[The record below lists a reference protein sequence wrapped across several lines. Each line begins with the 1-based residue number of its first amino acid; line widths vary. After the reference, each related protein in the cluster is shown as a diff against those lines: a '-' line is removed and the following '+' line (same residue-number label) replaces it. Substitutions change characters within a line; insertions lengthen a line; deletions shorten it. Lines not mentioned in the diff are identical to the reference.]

1 MAEAAVAFLLFQVDQ
16 ERNFIHDDLL
26 PALSAQLSEQ
36 GVANAI
42 FETTL
47 PAIDATD
54 AADLSA
60 LDALAE
66 RVRGRFQ
73 VCVYARLWSAGVF
86 ARLRA
91 ALPGV
96 VWVHVGDE
104 RVAFEGTDHHIVP
117 AQVPTLAEIA
127 RATAEGR
134 AVTPEAFLLPAPPE
148 RVREHHAANLV
159 RITVG
164 QRPDRPAVLHG
175 SPGCAYSA
183 DVRENPHFR
192 DVPFPDPR
200 VVLRGCS
207 FCATGG
213 VAREPAGETLRSV
226 LAQLDNVL
234 ATQPETARI
243 QINDQNPFPYLVQ
256 LVERVGEH
264 AKRPM
269 EILIETRADWLLG
282 ALPVME
288 RALQAAERT
297 GHRILLFLMGL
308 ENLSQKEL
316 DLYNKGV
323 TVAQNE
329 RAVLECRRLREKYP
343 KGYSST
349 RAAFG
354 FVLYNPWTELRDL
367 ALNVE
372 SAERVGL
379 GEFRGQLTRAKLRL
393 YPDTALYYKA
403 KHEGLLAERFAYDA
417 MDSARRY
424 GYEAEVPWRFK
435 HLATDRAYGI
445 HDAIHRVVGKHD
457 ELKMLREIVRFLE
470 RNPSRLGEPVSS
482 LARDV
487 VRGMG
492 SRFQREIRHDPAPPR
507 EAPTAG
513 PSPAVSVESA
523 VRPASPAVVRAP
535 SRAMPA
541 PDWSRATALAREAE
555 SEGDVLRA
563 AGLSPDRALPAPRRL
578 PADPDARAVP
588 RLELMAFEAGIKP
601 ALYLTLPRAE
611 ADALLPRFQRFS
623 VARVDYTLDHDAV
636 TDVRRRV
643 NAPEGEGSHV
653 DLFIARDPAEAA
665 RAREIY
671 LDPRGPTARLAEMG
685 AMLGYPSC
693 CVEAFAALDDRSNN
707 SAIRYAAHARTA
719 GRRFAPELN
728 NLFAHVLPWFP
739 CSYACET
746 SVAAARAVLD
756 LFAGTDPSGAAA
768 LRKRLGRTVFYVDHA
783 RAAAFSDAR
792 WEGDILRYRT
802 AHGALGP
809 AEGEGAAVA
818 ARFEAALGAALSLGD
833 GLRVGDGRVE
843 VFSGD
848 RVALS
853 LDRGPPWLGRVFPFV
868 E

>member
-16 ERNFIHDDLL
+16 ERNFIHDDHL
-26 PALSAQLSEQ
+26 PAISAQLADH
-36 GVANAI
+36 GVRSAI
-42 FETTL
+42 FEATL
-47 PAIDATD
+47 PGID
-54 AADLSA
+54 AADASDLSV
-60 LDALAE
+60 LEDLAAQ
-66 RVRGRFQ
+66 VRGRFP
-73 VCVYARLWSAGVF
+73 VCAYARLWSAEVF

-91 ALPGV
+91 LLPGV
-96 VWVHVGDE
+96 VWVHIGDD
-104 RVAFEGTDHHIVP
+104 RVAFEGTDHHLVT
-117 AQVPTLAEIA
+117 AQVATLAEIA
-127 RATAEGR
+127 RAAARGEP
-134 AVTPEAFLLPAPPE
+134 VPSSAFLLPAE
-148 RVREHHAANLV
+148 AEHMRAHHNANLV

-164 QRPDRPAVLHG
+164 KRPDRPAVLHG

-183 DVRENPHFR
+183 DIRENPHFR
-192 DVPFPDPR
+192 DVPFPDPK
-200 VVLRGCS
+200 VVLKGCS

-213 VAREPAGETLRSV
+213 VPRLPAAETLRSV

-234 ATQPETARI
+234 ATQPDTARV

-372 SAERVGL
+372 SAERIGL
-379 GEFRGQLTRAKLRL
+379 GEFRGQITRAKLRL
-393 YPDTALYYKA
+393 YPDTALFYKA
-403 KHEGLLAERFAYDA
+403 KHDGLLAERFPYEA

-424 GYEAEVPWRFK
+424 GYEAEIPWRFK

-445 HDAIHRVVGKHD
+445 HDAIHRAVGKHE

-470 RNPSRLGEPVSS
+470 RNPSRHEEPAPA

-492 SRFQREIRHDPAPPR
+492 TRFQREIRHAPP
-507 EAPTAG
+507 
-513 PSPAVSVESA
+513 SSA
-523 VRPASPAVVRAP
+523 RPAP
-535 SRAMPA
+535 SRAASPPA
-541 PDWSRATALAREAE
+541 RAPEWQRATALAREAE
-555 SEGDVLRA
+555 GPTEALRA
-563 AGLSPDRALPAPRRL
+563 AGLVPDRALPPAPRL
-578 PADPDARAVP
+578 PADPSARAVP
-588 RLELMAFEAGIKP
+588 RLERMAFEAGIKP

-611 ADALLPRFQRFS
+611 AEALLPRFAAFS
-623 VARVDYTLDHDAV
+623 VARVDYALDHDVV

-643 NAPEGEGSHV
+643 NVPEGEGSHV
-653 DLFIARDPAEAA
+653 DLFIARDPAAVA

-671 LDPRGPTARLAEMG
+671 LDPRGPSAHLAEMG
-685 AMLGYPSC
+685 AMLGYPGC
-693 CVEAFAALDDRSNN
+693 CVAAFAALDDRSNN
-707 SAIRYAAHARTA
+707 SATRYAAHARTVA
-719 GRRFAPELN
+719 EGRPFAPALN

-739 CSYACET
+739 CSYGCEA
-746 SVAAARAVLD
+746 SVRAADAVLD
-756 LFAGTDPSGAAA
+756 LFAATDPEGAAS
-768 LRKRLGRTVFYVDHA
+768 LRARLARPVLYVDHA
-783 RAAAFSDAR
+783 RAVAFEGAR
-792 WEGDILRYRT
+792 WEGDILRY
-802 AHGALGP
+802 GAAYGSLGP

-818 ARFEAALGAALSLGD
+818 ARFEAAMGAALSLGD
-833 GLRVGDGRVE
+833 GLRVGEGRVE

-853 LDRGPPWLGRVFPFV
+853 LDRGPPWLGRMFPFARG
-868 E
+868 